1 MFHSGRY
8 VRIESIAKGQHDYGV
23 RLRGT
28 YRDDGEAF
36 DLFVPYGNCM
46 ELAQSVT
53 ELVVQ
58 ITNDLE
64 RAAREKCDAP
74 TGGLG
79 ATVNS
84 IKTAKAEDEE
94 HLILEVAASP
104 GVVARYKIDALT
116 AMRVGMEMLNFTH
129 PRLSKIVSANSD
141 DGSAPRDLNSTVVP
155 LRPLP
160 KKDA

>member
-8 VRIESIAKGQHDYGV
+8 VRIESITKGEHDYGV

-74 TGGLG
+74 TSGLG

-84 IKTAKAEDEE
+84 IKTAKAEGDE

-129 PRLSKIVSANSD
+129 PRLSKIVSGNTEEEQLAKD
-141 DGSAPRDLNSTVVP
+141 ESATVVP

-160 KKDA
+160 RKDA